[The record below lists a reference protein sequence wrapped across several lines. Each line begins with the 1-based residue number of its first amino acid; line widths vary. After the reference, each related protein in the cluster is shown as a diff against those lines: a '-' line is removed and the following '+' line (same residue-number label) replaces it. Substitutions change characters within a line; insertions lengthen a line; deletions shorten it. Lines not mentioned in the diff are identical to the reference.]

1 MMNYK
6 LKENKIVKFL
16 LLTLSTE
23 LQKQLIILPQPFKLL
38 LTLEKKL
45 ETYKLLLEITK
56 HKIKFSLKDYQL
68 SMLTELLMPFPKQKM
83 LKRTAAGG
91 CSIFNQD
98 VVKIYNYICH

>member
-16 LLTLSTE
+16 LLILSTE
-23 LQKQLIILPQPFKLL
+23 LQKQLITLPQPSKLL

-56 HKIKFSLKDYQL
+56 HKIKFLLKDYQL
-68 SMLTELLMPFPKQKM
+68 SMLTELLMPPLMPPEHKNLKKQ
-83 LKRTAAGG
+83 
-91 CSIFNQD
+91 
-98 VVKIYNYICH
+98 